1 MYVHF
6 LPEIGDKKT
15 PCYIASKMLSSKAI
29 FTKFSTAISLE
40 KTVWSWCEVDY
51 YIVRWHESTRMT
63 PRGTQDKQPLAL
75 TWCELPWAPADYKT
89 WYSNIEQA
97 VQRRSSREPH
107 LQSVTRNCYTNTNKR
122 ITRSSYRPLQ
132 LPTSFHLTARY
143 RYALESSD
151 DIMLNVL

>member
-1 MYVHF
+1 MSWSSYYTLITCNTVPHLRF
-6 LPEIGDKKT
+6 LRFIWTLG
-15 PCYIASKMLSSKAI
+15 IWGA
-29 FTKFSTAISLE
+29 
-40 KTVWSWCEVDY
+40 WCKVDY
-51 YIVRWHESTRMT
+51 YTIRWHGSIWMT

-89 WYSNIEQA
+89 RHNNIEQS
-97 VQRRSSREPH
+97 VLHESSTESH
-107 LQSVTRNCYTNTNKR
+107 LRSVTRNCYTNTNKWTIR
-122 ITRSSYRPLQ
+122 LSYQPLQ